1 MNVIIGN
8 KQQAVLESLNID
20 IIKSLTGE
28 FEVDD
33 LINTFKNFYYQRM
46 ILDITAIKNY
56 QDIRVLQKLS
66 IALDMEKLI
75 LLLDNND
82 DSTSNDYLSKL
93 ISMGIYN
100 FTRNAEGIM
109 YLYNN
114 PNSYRDVAQ
123 YHQLDTENIQVVN
136 NSGEG
141 KAPCRIIGVQNLT
154 EASGATTFVY
164 LMMKQLRK
172 NYNVVAVEVDKHDF
186 NFFQS
191 GNLASV
197 VGNQLGKFIADNND
211 KDVILI
217 DVNKST
223 MALGM
228 CQEIIYLVEPSIIKL
243 NRLMYIRRNAFK
255 ELDGRKIVL
264 NQSLLSSKDV
274 LELQYEARAKFFFNM
289 PPLNE
294 RDERIPIMDTFLYKL
309 GFTRQDSGEQQP
321 VKKKRGL
328 FQGEI

>member
-8 KQQAVLESLNID
+8 KQQAVLQSLNID

-56 QDIRVLQKLS
+56 QDIRTLQKLS
-66 IALDMEKLI
+66 INLDMEKLI
-75 LLLDNND
+75 LLLDND
-82 DSTSNDYLSKL
+82 DTSSSNDYLSKL

-123 YHQLDTENIQVVN
+123 YHQLDNTSVMAPVN
-136 NSGEG
+136 YEG
-141 KAPCRIIGVQNLT
+141 NDKSPCRIIGIQNLT
-154 EASGATTFVY
+154 EASGATTFTY
-164 LMMKQLRK
+164 LMMRQLRK
-172 NYNVVAVEVDKHDF
+172 NYDVVAVEVDKNDF
-186 NFFQS
+186 RYFPGDQV
-191 GNLASV
+191 ASV
-197 VGNQLGKFIADNND
+197 IGNQLGKFIAANNN

-217 DVNKST
+217 DVNKSA

-243 NRLMYIRRNAFK
+243 NKLMYIRKNAFK
-255 ELDGRKIVL
+255 ELDDKKMVL
-264 NQSLLSSKDV
+264 NQSLLSSKEV

-294 RDERIPIMDTFLYKL
+294 RDDHIPIMDTFLYKL
-309 GFTRQDSGEQQP
+309 GFTRQQSGQAEVQ
-321 VKKKRGL
+321 KKKWGL
-328 FQGEI
+328 F